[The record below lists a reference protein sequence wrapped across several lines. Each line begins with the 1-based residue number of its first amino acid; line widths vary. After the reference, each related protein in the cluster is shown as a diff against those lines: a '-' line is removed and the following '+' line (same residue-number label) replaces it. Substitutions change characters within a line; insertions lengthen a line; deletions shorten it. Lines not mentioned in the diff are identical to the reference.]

1 MHFISSGLRSLRRW
15 CGFGLLLLI
24 TAACERVVQV
34 TAPRSERRLVVEAR
48 LERQLGRR
56 APTQRI
62 RLTTTQDVFSSDSA
76 PPARGAVVR
85 VLDAAGAATP
95 FAESPSEPGV
105 YVATAQLLLPVGQN
119 VTLLITWDG
128 DEYVARETMLRAVPI
143 DSVYFIEGGGL
154 PGLSAGLRGTISFT
168 DPADRLNFYLWDQWV
183 DGVRQL
189 SPDSGSFARAVL
201 PDDII
206 NGKSV
211 RDFQPYR
218 GVVVRAGQVVRIR
231 QSSIS
236 DQAYRFYE
244 LLSEQTNNN
253 GSPFGVPASSV
264 RGNVANIT
272 RPARL
277 ALGYFIASEYSELQR
292 QVP

>member
-1 MHFISSGLRSLRRW
+1 MRSISSVTMRRW
-15 CGFGLLLLI
+15 AGLAVLLALLI
-24 TAACERVVQV
+24 GCERVVQV
-34 TAPRSERRLVVEAR
+34 TAPRTEPRLVVEAR
-48 LERQLGRR
+48 LERQVGRR
-56 APTQRI
+56 APIQRI

-85 VLDAAGAATP
+85 VLDAAGSATV

-105 YVATAQLLLPVGQN
+105 YVATTLMLLPVGQTF
-119 VTLLITWDG
+119 TLQITWDG
-128 DEYVARETMLRAVPI
+128 DEYLSRETMLRAVPI
-143 DSVYFIEGGGL
+143 DSVYFTEGGGL
-154 PGLSAGLRGTISFT
+154 PGIADGLRGTISFT
-168 DPADRLNFYLWDQWV
+168 DPGDRQNYYLWDQWV

-189 SPDSGSFARAVL
+189 SPDSGSFSRAVL

-206 NGKSV
+206 NGNMV

-218 GVVVRAGQVVRIR
+218 GVVVRTGQVVRIR

-244 LLSEQTNNN
+244 ALSEQTNNN
-253 GSPFGVPASSV
+253 GSPFGVPASSI
-264 RGNVANIT
+264 RGNVANLT

-277 ALGYFIASEYSELQR
+277 ALGYFIATEYSEQLR